1 LGKAEAIIQIDLE
14 AEDCLNGA
22 LKALKPETLR
32 PVSSRSKVKMRF
44 EGRTLILEFSALD
57 STALRAAMNS
67 YLRWILTIKELY
79 SIIKG
84 Y

>member
-1 LGKAEAIIQIDLE
+1 
-14 AEDCLNGA
+14 
-22 LKALKPETLR
+22 
-32 PVSSRSKVKMRF
+32 MRF